1 MNNEEYVLI
10 PLSIFESKEWAEK
23 REFSKAEA
31 WIWLLVNANRTNKD
45 LQVITGKNT
54 ICVKFGQIHITN
66 RTLAD
71 IWGWSSSS
79 VNRYIDKLVID
90 GRVKKVNI
98 DNKLGTLIH
107 ICGFEQYFDI
117 ED

>member
-45 LQVITGKNT
+45 LQVIAGKNT
-54 ICVKFGQIHITN
+54 ICVKLPTEHLQIFGAGLHH
-66 RTLAD
+66 L
-71 IWGWSSSS
+71 
-79 VNRYIDKLVID
+79 
-90 GRVKKVNI
+90 
-98 DNKLGTLIH
+98 
-107 ICGFEQYFDI
+107 
-117 ED
+117 